1 MSRFFTKK
9 STASFSLAIA
19 LVGLFSFGVSSVA
32 KAQQS
37 TGPGDIYA
45 SQPVTP
51 APSTPP
57 VAPSPTGFFSFL
69 SAGNL
74 LGKAIGGVANTAL
87 TIIAYILELVAI
99 PIAAVFLTVAGK
111 IIDFAVAFSIY
122 GNGFHSFIPTVQS
135 IWTIARDTCNVAF
148 IFILLYIA
156 IRQIIG
162 QAGAELK
169 KTLTSVVIAALF
181 INFSLFFTELIIDGG
196 NLVATALLNQI
207 TSSVCPAGTTASST
221 APIYPGTSVRCATIQ
236 QSALGAAASKVTGA
250 TNDFFTG
257 VVNGAA
263 GGATGIS
270 TTPLSEHIM
279 DVLQLQTAYQDPGIL
294 AVSSISIIKSVI
306 RLVLFLVTAFVFFFM
321 AFLLVGRLVMLIFL
335 AATAPLGF
343 MGGTIPFMDKVSK
356 SWWDSLLNQTL
367 VAPVFMFCMLVIIK
381 VGQQVLVATNTPLSS
396 TDPTANMVIYFN
408 YVFIII
414 LLIKAV
420 DITKGFS
427 GEVGKIA
434 NTAATTLTGAALGA
448 ATGGTALIARQTIGR
463 GAAAIAASERMKS
476 LATADSKQ
484 NLEGKGFGARMALR
498 ATGITSRLGM
508 KGAIK
513 TSESSLDVRETNEA
527 KGTLGFLKG
536 QGIDLAGDNA
546 KAAQGGFV
554 GARKRAVEA
563 EAKFAKENL
572 GRKELND
579 TDALLESEKKLPNI
593 QNRSHEALRKLMDT
607 SNNLAA
613 ERARG
618 AAADQNKIN
627 QYIKDIDKYD
637 KEEKD
642 TTKLA
647 SSIMAANRRGP
658 DGNLIDDDLG
668 RKARIDVIKY
678 IKAEYQR
685 GYAEIVENSITSKL
699 SGEYKMAADQIR
711 KDFGEDKLA
720 DLTKA
725 LNAAGVTPGT
735 PPAGGPATPPPAP
748 GPVGP

>member
-1 MSRFFTKK
+1 MNG
-9 STASFSLAIA
+9 TAADAAAVGPQLSDPVQIA
-19 LVGLFSFGVSSVA
+19 AVMRY
-32 KAQQS
+32 QS
-37 TGPGDIYA
+37 K
-45 SQPVTP
+45 
-51 APSTPP
+51 
-57 VAPSPTGFFSFL
+57 GFFSFL

-207 TSSVCPAGTTASST
+207 TSSSCPAGTTASST

-279 DVLQLQTAYQDPGIL
+279 DVLQLQTAYQDPSIL
-294 AVSSISIIKSVI
+294 AISSISIIKSVI

-427 GEVGKIA
+427 GEVGKLA
-434 NTAATTLTGAALGA
+434 DTAATTFTGAALGA

-463 GAAAIAASERMKS
+463 GANMIAESETLKNAKARGGAIGF
-476 LATADSKQ
+476 LA
-484 NLEGKGFGARMALR
+484 
-498 ATGITSRLGM
+498 
-508 KGAIK
+508 KGALSTGSAVSK
-513 TSESSLDVRETNEA
+513 SSLDIRHTAEAGSCARSIRRTWCKYCWRTREGRQRRLPA
-527 KGTLGFLKG
+527 
-536 QGIDLAGDNA
+536 
-546 KAAQGGFV
+546 V
-554 GARKRAVEA
+554 ARKAGKRNC
-563 EAKFAKENL
+563 K
-572 GRKELND
+572 
-579 TDALLESEKKLPNI
+579 
-593 QNRSHEALRKLMDT
+593 
-607 SNNLAA
+607 
-613 ERARG
+613 
-618 AAADQNKIN
+618 NK
-627 QYIKDIDKYD
+627 
-637 KEEKD
+637 
-642 TTKLA
+642 
-647 SSIMAANRRGP
+647 
-658 DGNLIDDDLG
+658 
-668 RKARIDVIKY
+668 
-678 IKAEYQR
+678 
-685 GYAEIVENSITSKL
+685 
-699 SGEYKMAADQIR
+699 
-711 KDFGEDKLA
+711 
-720 DLTKA
+720 
-725 LNAAGVTPGT
+725 
-735 PPAGGPATPPPAP
+735 
-748 GPVGP
+748 